1 MFRNA
6 QHRLDLRATLPT
18 LLPAQIS
25 EENLVEGSGNVALL
39 EDGTPRTGYAEG
51 SQKKNVSGEVI
62 RWDNKAQVVCS
73 HDRYW

>member
-18 LLPAQIS
+18 LLPAQNFGES
-25 EENLVEGSGNVALL
+25 PVEGSGTVALL

-51 SQKKNVSGEVI
+51 SQKKNVSGEVL
-62 RWDNKAQVVCS
+62 RWDNNAQVVCS
-73 HDRYW
+73 HGRYR